1 MYSHA
6 LHGLINESN
15 NSYFFP
21 LLICHSYVTVGN
33 IRRGS
38 AGGGASDNRS
48 GQRQGQGQDLLSFLY
63 LNCLFPKD
71 KDRVAAKAGELLL
84 SIHFMSVNF
93 LHLSLFHP
101 DTLLLILLHTYS
113 PLLHPY
119 SSLLHTLHTPSVL
132 LFFYLLLLTVKSI
145 SSLFW
150 LPLPS
155 PTTDTTP
162 QHRCRLLVLPLLF
175 ITKVT
180 HILYHTAHL
189 TVPNLTLLFNSYASM

>member
-1 MYSHA
+1 MYSYA
-6 LHGLINESN
+6 LLGLINESN
-15 NSYFFP
+15 NSYFSP

-48 GQRQGQGQDLLSFLY
+48 GQGLGQGQGQGQDLLSFLY

-84 SIHFMSVNF
+84 SIHFMSVDS

-113 PLLHPY
+113 PLLSPY

-132 LFFYLLLLTVKSI
+132 
-145 SSLFW
+145 
-150 LPLPS
+150 
-155 PTTDTTP
+155 
-162 QHRCRLLVLPLLF
+162 
-175 ITKVT
+175 
-180 HILYHTAHL
+180 
-189 TVPNLTLLFNSYASM
+189 